1 MSREGREGRGSSGG
15 GSSSS
20 VSLWCCRLGWGGGGV
35 PIPILNAV
43 SCRAGAAQWWRRQHV
58 QEFFP
63 TVSLGDPTL
72 DGLLAQHGLK
82 VGSTPHTSPSPV
94 GHSLKLTPPHNPLF
108 SPLPQDKLPLK
119 RPVDAFLPWLLSSVR
134 QLSRPFSPHV
144 VLWSLYLVAATTCLL
159 RAMARR
165 PRGGAPP
172 TCHKAPKQP
181 RGDQG
186 EKNGQLRRK
195 EGREAE
201 ERGEG
206 RSRGAADGEGPRGT
220 KRRK

>member
-1 MSREGREGRGSSGG
+1 MAPAALCPYGAA
-15 GSSSS
+15 
-20 VSLWCCRLGWGGGGV
+20 GWAEGGGGV

-172 TCHKAPKQP
+172 TRHKAPKQP

>member
-1 MSREGREGRGSSGG
+1 MVAAAARPGVLPHCLTGGPNAGWSACPARAEGRIHSPHLTEPRG
-15 GSSSS
+15 
-20 VSLWCCRLGWGGGGV
+20 
-35 PIPILNAV
+35 
-43 SCRAGAAQWWRRQHV
+43 AQ
-58 QEFFP
+58 
-63 TVSLGDPTL
+63 
-72 DGLLAQHGLK
+72 LK
-82 VGSTPHTSPSPV
+82 AH
-94 GHSLKLTPPHNPLF
+94 PPHNPLF
-108 SPLPQDKLPLK
+108 PPLPQDKLPLK

-134 QLSRPFSPHV
+134 QLSHPFSPHI

-172 TCHKAPKQP
+172 TRHKAPKQP

>member
-20 VSLWCCRLGWGGGGV
+20 VSLRCCRLGWGGGV
-35 PIPILNAV
+35 PIPILNAA

-94 GHSLKLTPPHNPLF
+94 GHSLKLTPPPQPLVLPPAPGQAALEAPRGCIPALAPELRAPTQPPLLP
-108 SPLPQDKLPLK
+108 SCCAVVPLPGGCHHLPAACHG
-119 RPVDAFLPWLLSSVR
+119 PPAPGGCT
-134 QLSRPFSPHV
+134 PHPPQ
-144 VLWSLYLVAATTCLL
+144 STQTATGGSGGEERAA
-159 RAMARR
+159 AQE
-165 PRGGAPP
+165 RG
-172 TCHKAPKQP
+172 
-181 RGDQG
+181 QG
-186 EKNGQLRRK
+186 G
-195 EGREAE
+195 
-201 ERGEG
+201 RGEG
-206 RSRGAADGEGPRGT
+206 GGPKPGGG
-220 KRRK
+220 